1 MKKQALLLEEVQKLN
16 RENAEKSDLQ
26 LTPEHLDVEAGAP
39 AEDQQPE
46 ASVCSSVDSPCEDS
60 PVVENLEIVEVV
72 DQENVDDKQAEVK
85 PEEND
90 EDAVKDSEDA
100 SARAEEINQEVVT
113 VEPTLEEE
121 APELRAGP
129 EDEKDTTPTR

>member
-1 MKKQALLLEEVQKLN
+1 MQKLN
-16 RENAEKSDLQ
+16 RENEEKSGPQ
-26 LTPEHLDVEAGAP
+26 LTPEHLVVEAGAP
-39 AEDQQPE
+39 PEDQQPE

-60 PVVENLEIVEVV
+60 PVVENLEIIEVV
-72 DQENVDDKQAEVK
+72 DQQNVDDKQAEVK

-100 SARAEEINQEVVT
+100 SARTEEINQEVA
-113 VEPTLEEE
+113 PLEEE
-121 APELRAGP
+121 APELCAAP